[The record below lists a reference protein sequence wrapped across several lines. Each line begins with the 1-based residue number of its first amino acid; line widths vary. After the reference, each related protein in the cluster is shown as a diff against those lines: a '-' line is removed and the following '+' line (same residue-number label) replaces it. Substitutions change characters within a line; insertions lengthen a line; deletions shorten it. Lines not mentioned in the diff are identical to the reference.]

1 LLPATAVLAL
11 CHRVRIHWTRT
22 EVDTAAILIIEDH
35 AVVRRGLKQFVL
47 EELSGVIVEEAQ
59 NAAAALVQLASRE
72 FQLVFLDL
80 SLPGKGGLEF
90 LSELHSAFP
99 KTPILVLSIH
109 PEDEFAVR
117 SLRAGASGYLHK
129 GSSRQELVRAM
140 HRVMGGGRYLSE
152 TMAEQI
158 AVGTASPA
166 PEDRLSNREYEVL
179 RGIAAGKKLTEL
191 ARDLSMSTKTASTHK
206 RRIMMKLNLANNA
219 ELIRFAMRHELD
231 AGGLDSL
238 P

>member
-1 LLPATAVLAL
+1 MGADTTAVL
-11 CHRVRIHWTRT
+11 
-22 EVDTAAILIIEDH
+22 IIEAH
-35 AVVRRGLKQFVL
+35 AVVRRGLKQFLV
-47 EELSGVIVEEAQ
+47 EELPGVIVEEAQ

-80 SLPGKGGLEF
+80 SVPGRSGLEF
-90 LSELHSAFP
+90 VSELHSAFP

-109 PEDEFAVR
+109 SEEGFAVR

-129 GSSRQELVRAM
+129 GSTRQDLVYAM
-140 HRVMGGGRYLSE
+140 QRVMAGGRYLSAE
-152 TMAEQI
+152 MAERI
-158 AVGTASPA
+158 AVGVASPA

-191 ARDLSMSTKTASTHK
+191 ARDLSMSTKTVSTHK

-219 ELIRFAMRHELD
+219 ELTRFAVRHEFN
-231 AGGLDSL
+231 AGGPDSL
-238 P
+238 QEGGGRSFEA

>member
-1 LLPATAVLAL
+1 MGVDTTAVL
-11 CHRVRIHWTRT
+11 
-22 EVDTAAILIIEDH
+22 IIEAH
-35 AVVRRGLKQFVL
+35 AVVRRGLKQFMV
-47 EELSGVIVEEAQ
+47 EELPGVIVEEAQ

-80 SLPGKGGLEF
+80 SVPGRSGLEF

-109 PEDEFAVR
+109 SEEGFAVR

-129 GSSRQELVRAM
+129 GSSRQELVCAM
-140 HRVMGGGRYLSE
+140 HRVMGGGRYLSAAI
-152 TMAEQI
+152 AEQI
-158 AVGTASPA
+158 AMGAALPA

-179 RGIAAGKKLTEL
+179 RGIAAGKKLAEL
-191 ARDLSMSTKTASTHK
+191 ARDLSLNTKTVSTHK
-206 RRIMMKLNLANNA
+206 RRMMMKLNLANNA

-231 AGGLDSL
+231 AGGLHSL

>member
-1 LLPATAVLAL
+1 
-11 CHRVRIHWTRT
+11 
-22 EVDTAAILIIEDH
+22 
-35 AVVRRGLKQFVL
+35 
-47 EELSGVIVEEAQ
+47 
-59 NAAAALVQLASRE
+59 LASRE

-80 SLPGKGGLEF
+80 SVPGTSGLEF

-109 PEDEFAVR
+109 SEEGFAVR

-129 GSSRQELVRAM
+129 GSSRQELVCAM
-140 HRVMGGGRYLSE
+140 HRVMGGGRYLSAAI
-152 TMAEQI
+152 AEQI
-158 AVGTASPA
+158 AMGAALPA

-179 RGIAAGKKLTEL
+179 RGIAAGKKLAEL
-191 ARDLSMSTKTASTHK
+191 ARDLSLNTKTVSTHK
-206 RRIMMKLNLANNA
+206 RRMMMKLNLANNA

-231 AGGLDSL
+231 AGGLHSL